1 MDLPFETERYPLAA
15 RMRPRTLQEFVGQE
29 HILAPGRLLRRAVEA
44 DQISSLVLSGPPGTG
59 KTTLAQVVAQH
70 TRSQF
75 LSVNAVLSGVK
86 DLRLAIGKAKSFR
99 EQVNRRTI
107 LFVDEVHRWNRSQ
120 QDALLPWVEEG
131 TIILIGATTE
141 NPFFEVNRALLSR
154 SRVFLLKPLEP
165 RHLHR
170 VLDNALSDPE
180 RGYGN
185 YAVTI
190 TDEAREHLVATAAGD
205 ARTLLN
211 AVELAIETSHDSFP
225 PPPGSAIHVDLATA
239 EDSIQRRAVLYDK
252 DGDYH
257 FDTISALIKSIRGS
271 DPDAALYWLARMV
284 TAGED
289 PHYIFR
295 RLLVQASEDIGL
307 AEPQAI
313 SVVTG
318 CAQAFDRVGLPEGQ
332 FHLAQAVLYLANCE
346 KSNSTLAYFD
356 ALKSLDDI
364 SDTEVP
370 HHLRD
375 ANRDGAALG
384 HGKGYLYPHAYR
396 DHWVAQ
402 QYLPGGLQGRQFYQ
416 PGVLGWEGA
425 RAEQL
430 GERRRLQIAAIQEQS
445 DTAWVVAPSRGGD
458 SDWTYRAEGELYEH
472 LRRLRDLL
480 VTQLQLNPEDRVL
493 LAGDGVLVTVWEV
506 LRRAHGGLT
515 AVWGPP
521 ETLEIIRYSL
531 TIDSSRLEAPELV
544 PCTTTLHPD
553 HPSDDGRSYHGGP
566 FDRVLVRTFAAEDPL
581 QTVETVLQLLASDG
595 RAVIVD
601 VNPMEGTRPS
611 TVLDLAQTDREALE
625 AAERSVVPQQNAAW
639 NEVSSSVAT
648 AQVTTTTHS
657 VITPRQISSEQV
669 NQWLHPDSP
678 LGAALAHSADGEALA
693 RIRAAARALQQQTVQ
708 WNRSYRLITLTR
720 SPPAPPPGATA

>member
-15 RMRPRTLQEFVGQE
+15 RMRPQTLQEFVGQE
-29 HILAPGRLLRRAVEA
+29 HILAPGRLLRRAIEA
-44 DQISSLVLSGPPGTG
+44 DQISSIVLSGPPGTG
-59 KTTLAQVVAQH
+59 KTTLAQVIAQQ

-86 DLRLAIGKAKSFR
+86 ELRQAIDKAKAFR
-99 EQVNRRTI
+99 EHVNRRTI

-165 RHLHR
+165 RHLHQ
-170 VLDNALSDPE
+170 VLDNALSDPH

-190 TDEAREHLVATAAGD
+190 SDEAREHLVSTAAGD

-211 AVELAIETSHDSFP
+211 AVELAVETSHDTFP
-225 PPPGSAIHVDLATA
+225 PPSGATIHVDLSTA

-257 FDTISALIKSIRGS
+257 FDTISALIKSVRGS

-307 AEPQAI
+307 ADPQAI
-313 SVVTG
+313 SVVTA

-332 FHLAQAVLYLANCE
+332 FHLAQAVLYLSNCE
-346 KSNSTLAYFD
+346 KSNTTLAYFD
-356 ALKSLDDI
+356 ALKSLEDV

-396 DHWVAQ
+396 GHWVAQ
-402 QYLPGGLQGRQFYQ
+402 QYLPGGLQGRNFYQ
-416 PGVLGWEGA
+416 PGSLGWEGA
-425 RAEQL
+425 RAQQL
-430 GERRRLQIAAIQEQS
+430 AERRRLQLAALQELP
-445 DTAWVVAPSRGGD
+445 DVAWVVAPSRGSD
-458 SDWTYRAEGELYEH
+458 TDWTHRAEGQLYEH
-472 LRRLRDLL
+472 VRELRDLL
-480 VTQLQLNPEDRVL
+480 INHLEIRPEDRVL
-493 LAGDGVLVTVWEV
+493 LAGDGVLVAVWEV

-515 AVWGPP
+515 AVWSPP
-521 ETLEIIRYSL
+521 DKLDVLRHSL
-531 TIDSSRLEAPELV
+531 TIDDSSVDAPELI
-544 PCTTTLHPD
+544 PAATAMHPE
-553 HPSDDGRSYHGGP
+553 SESSYHPGP
-566 FDRVLVRTFAAEDPL
+566 FDRILVRSFAPEDPRD
-581 QTVETVLQLLASDG
+581 TVDAVSQRLASGG

-601 VNPMEGTRPS
+601 VDPTNGTRPS
-611 TVLDLAQTDREALE
+611 TILQLDSADRDALQ
-625 AAERSVVPQQNAAW
+625 AAEGNVAPERTAAW
-639 NEVSSSVAT
+639 HAVAESVTEPAVHIEVS
-648 AQVTTTTHS
+648 THPVVS
-657 VITPRQISSEQV
+657 QRSISSHQIAR
-669 NQWLHPDSP
+669 WLEPESP
-678 LGAALAHSADGEALA
+678 LGRALA
-693 RIRAAARALQQQTVQ
+693 RQATAETVQRIGTSAAAIPEQTIP
-708 WNRSYRLITLTR
+708 WTRSYLLATITR
-720 SPPAPPPGATA
+720 

>member
-1 MDLPFETERYPLAA
+1 MDLPFDTERYPLAA
-15 RMRPRTLQEFVGQE
+15 RMRPQTLQEFVGQE
-29 HILAPGRLLRRAVEA
+29 HILAPGRLLRRAIEA

-59 KTTLAQVVAQH
+59 KTTLAQVIARH

-86 DLRLAIGKAKSFR
+86 DLRTAIDKAKAFR

-120 QDALLPWVEEG
+120 QDALLPWVEQG

-154 SRVFLLKPLEP
+154 SRVFLLKPLES
-165 RHLHR
+165 RHLHA
-170 VLDNALSDPE
+170 VLDNALSDAD

-185 YAVTI
+185 YAVTV
-190 TDEAREHLVATAAGD
+190 TDEARDHLVSTAAGD

-211 AVELAIETSHDSFP
+211 ALELAVETSHDTFP
-225 PPPGSAIHVDLATA
+225 PPPDSPILVDLSVA

-257 FDTISALIKSIRGS
+257 FDTISALIKSVRGS

-307 AEPQAI
+307 AEPHAI
-313 SVVTG
+313 SVVSA

-356 ALKSLDDI
+356 ALKSVNEA

-375 ANRDGAALG
+375 ANRDGASLG
-384 HGKGYLYPHAYR
+384 HGAGYLYPHAYR

-416 PGVLGWEGA
+416 PGPLGWEGS
-425 RAEQL
+425 RAIQL
-430 GERRRLQIAAIQEQS
+430 AERRRLQLASLHEAP
-445 DTAWVVAPSRGGD
+445 DVAWVVAPSRGGTT
-458 SDWTYRAEGELYEH
+458 DWTHRAEGQLYEH
-472 LRRLRDLL
+472 VRRLRDLFMSH
-480 VTQLQLNPEDRVL
+480 LQVRPEDRVL
-493 LAGDGVLVTVWEV
+493 LTGDGVLVAVWEV

-515 AVWGPP
+515 AVWSPP
-521 ETLEIIRYSL
+521 EILETIRYSL
-531 TIDSSRLEAPELV
+531 SVDDSSVDAPELV
-544 PCTTTLHPD
+544 PASMTLYPE
-553 HPSDDGRSYHGGP
+553 STAAYHSGP
-566 FDRVLVRTFAAEDPL
+566 FDRILVRSFRPDDPHV
-581 QTVETVLQLLASDG
+581 TVDAVASLLAPNG

-601 VNPMEGTRPS
+601 VDPALGTRPS
-611 TVLDLAQTDREALE
+611 TLLPLEDTDRETLE
-625 AAERSVVPQQNAAW
+625 HAEARVAPERSAIWTATTPPELPPESFHLHVVSHPV
-639 NEVSSSVAT
+639 ETERTVSSD
-648 AQVTTTTHS
+648 
-657 VITPRQISSEQV
+657 QILH
-669 NQWLHPDSP
+669 WLGADSP
-678 LGAALAHSADGEALA
+678 LGQELTRVASPDEAN
-693 RIRAAARALQQQTVQ
+693 RIRSAAAAFGQQSIL
-708 WNRSYRLITLTR
+708 WNRYYIMATLTH
-720 SPPAPPPGATA
+720 SPSDPA